1 MKKLFS
7 LLLTLLLIS
16 SCEDSIE
23 VTTTTNINESASVTI
38 LETNGTAINFNEV
51 IEGDLNQL
59 VSNFNSINDITID
72 SLTYTFANVTG
83 NENAVITSAT
93 LEINATTVAVI
104 SNINIAQE
112 ALNGSVFEITDTA
125 VLDQLETIFL
135 NNSSATIQL
144 SGMAISDEGDV
155 NFDLEFSMQLTAAL

>member
-1 MKKLFS
+1 M
-7 LLLTLLLIS
+7 LTLLLIS

-72 SLTYTFANVTG
+72 SLSYTFANVTG

-93 LEINATTVAVI
+93 IEINATTVAVI

-135 NNSSATIQL
+135 NNSSVTVQL

-155 NFDLEFSMQLTAAL
+155 NFDLEFSMQLTAAF

>member
-72 SLTYTFANVTG
+72 SLSYTFANVTG

-93 LEINATTVAVI
+93 IEINATTVAVI

-135 NNSSATIQL
+135 NNSSVTIQL

-155 NFDLEFSMQLTAAL
+155 NFDLEFSMQLTAAF

>member
-1 MKKLFS
+1 MKKLFP

-72 SLTYTFANVTG
+72 SLSYTFANVTG

-93 LEINATTVAVI
+93 IEINATTVAVI
-104 SNINIAQE
+104 SNIKFDVSIIKTQAILSTGCPRSSGKNNPTSNE
-112 ALNGSVFEITDTA
+112 KNPPDKRYPDSGSVGGIVEIEVD
-125 VLDQLETIFL
+125 
-135 NNSSATIQL
+135 SAF
-144 SGMAISDEGDV
+144 SGR
-155 NFDLEFSMQLTAAL
+155 

>member
-1 MKKLFS
+1 MKKLFP

-72 SLTYTFANVTG
+72 SLSYTFANVTG

-93 LEINATTVAVI
+93 IEINATTVAVI

-125 VLDQLETIFL
+125 VLAQLETIFL
-135 NNSSATIQL
+135 NNSSVTIQL

>member
-1 MKKLFS
+1 MKKLFP
-7 LLLTLLLIS
+7 LLVTLLLIS

-135 NNSSATIQL
+135 NNSSVTIQL
-144 SGMAISDEGDV
+144 SGMATSEEGDV

>member
-59 VSNFNSINDITID
+59 VSNFNSINYITID

-93 LEINATTVAVI
+93 IEINATTVAVI

-135 NNSSATIQL
+135 NNSSVTIQL
-144 SGMAISDEGDV
+144 SGMATSEEGDV

>member
-1 MKKLFS
+1 MKKLFP

-23 VTTTTNINESASVTI
+23 VTTTTNINETASVTI

-59 VSNFNSINDITID
+59 VSNFNSIDDITID
-72 SLTYTFANVTG
+72 SLSYTFANVTG

-93 LEINATTVAVI
+93 IEINATTVAVI

-125 VLDQLETIFL
+125 VLAQLETIFL
-135 NNSSATIQL
+135 NNSSVTIQL

-155 NFDLEFSMQLTAAL
+155 NFDLEFSMQLTAAF

>member
-1 MKKLFS
+1 MKKLFP

-23 VTTTTNINESASVTI
+23 VTTTTNINEFASVTI

-72 SLTYTFANVTG
+72 SLSYTFANVTG

-93 LEINATTVAVI
+93 IEINATTVAVI

-135 NNSSATIQL
+135 NNSSVTIQL

-155 NFDLEFSMQLTAAL
+155 NFDLEFSMQLTAAF

>member
-1 MKKLFS
+1 MKKLFP

-23 VTTTTNINESASVTI
+23 VTTTTNINETASVTI

-51 IEGDLNQL
+51 IEGDLNQV

-72 SLTYTFANVTG
+72 SLSYAFANVTG

-93 LEINATTVAVI
+93 IEINATTVAVI

-135 NNSSATIQL
+135 NNSSVTIQL

>member
-1 MKKLFS
+1 M
-7 LLLTLLLIS
+7 LTLLLIS

-72 SLTYTFANVTG
+72 SLSYTFANVTG

-93 LEINATTVAVI
+93 IEINATTVAVI

-125 VLDQLETIFL
+125 VLDLLETIFL
-135 NNSSATIQL
+135 NNSSVTVQL

-155 NFDLEFSMQLTAAL
+155 NFDLEFSMQLTAAF

>member
-1 MKKLFS
+1 MKKLFP

-72 SLTYTFANVTG
+72 SLSYTFANVTG

-93 LEINATTVAVI
+93 IDINATTVAVI

-135 NNSSATIQL
+135 NNSSVTIQL

-155 NFDLEFSMQLTAAL
+155 NFDLEFSMQLTAAF

>member
-1 MKKLFS
+1 MKKLFP

-59 VSNFNSINDITID
+59 VSNFNSIDDITID
-72 SLTYTFANVTG
+72 SLSYTFANVTG

-93 LEINATTVAVI
+93 IEINATTVAVI

-135 NNSSATIQL
+135 NNSSVTIQL

-155 NFDLEFSMQLTAAL
+155 NFDLEFSMQLTAAF

>member
-1 MKKLFS
+1 M
-7 LLLTLLLIS
+7 LTLLLIS

-72 SLTYTFANVTG
+72 SLSYTFANVTG

-93 LEINATTVAVI
+93 IEINATTVAVI

-135 NNSSATIQL
+135 NNSSVTIQL

-155 NFDLEFSMQLTAAL
+155 NFDLEFSMQLTAAF

>member
-72 SLTYTFANVTG
+72 SLSYTFANVTG

-93 LEINATTVAVI
+93 IEINATTVAVI

-135 NNSSATIQL
+135 NNSSVTIQL

>member
-1 MKKLFS
+1 M
-7 LLLTLLLIS
+7 LTLLLIS

-23 VTTTTNINESASVTI
+23 FTTTTNINESASVTI

-51 IEGDLNQL
+51 IEGDLNQV

-72 SLTYTFANVTG
+72 SLSYTFANVTG

-93 LEINATTVAVI
+93 IEINATTVAVI

-112 ALNGSVFEITDTA
+112 ALNGSVFEITDPT
-125 VLDQLETIFL
+125 VLAQLETIFL
-135 NNSSATIQL
+135 NNSSVTIQL
-144 SGMAISDEGDV
+144 TGMATSDEGDV
-155 NFDLEFSMQLTAAL
+155 NFDLEFSMQLTVAL

>member
-1 MKKLFS
+1 MKKLFP

-72 SLTYTFANVTG
+72 SLSYAFANVTG

-93 LEINATTVAVI
+93 IEINATTVAVI

-135 NNSSATIQL
+135 NNSSVTIQL

-155 NFDLEFSMQLTAAL
+155 NFDLEFSMQLTAAF

>member
-1 MKKLFS
+1 M
-7 LLLTLLLIS
+7 LTLLLIS

-72 SLTYTFANVTG
+72 NLSYTFANVTG

-93 LEINATTVAVI
+93 IEINATTVAVI

-135 NNSSATIQL
+135 NNSSVTIQL

-155 NFDLEFSMQLTAAL
+155 NFDLEFSMQLTAAF

>member
-1 MKKLFS
+1 MKKLFP

-23 VTTTTNINESASVTI
+23 VTTTNNINESASVTI

-72 SLTYTFANVTG
+72 SLSYTFANVTG

-93 LEINATTVAVI
+93 IEINATTVAVI

-135 NNSSATIQL
+135 NNSSVTIQL

>member
-1 MKKLFS
+1 MKKLFP
-7 LLLTLLLIS
+7 LLVTLLLIS

>member
-1 MKKLFS
+1 M
-7 LLLTLLLIS
+7 LTLLLIS

-51 IEGDLNQL
+51 IEGDLNQV

-72 SLTYTFANVTG
+72 SLSYTFANVTG

-93 LEINATTVAVI
+93 IEINATTVAVI

-112 ALNGSVFEITDTA
+112 ALNGSVFEITDPT
-125 VLDQLETIFL
+125 VLAQLETIFL
-135 NNSSATIQL
+135 NNSSVTIQL
-144 SGMAISDEGDV
+144 TGMATSDEGDV
-155 NFDLEFSMQLTAAL
+155 NFDLEFSMQLTVAL

>member
-1 MKKLFS
+1 M
-7 LLLTLLLIS
+7 LTLLLIS

-72 SLTYTFANVTG
+72 SLSYAFANVTG

-93 LEINATTVAVI
+93 IEINATTVAVI

-135 NNSSATIQL
+135 NNSSVTIQL

>member
-1 MKKLFS
+1 MKKLFP

-72 SLTYTFANVTG
+72 SLSYAFANVTG
-83 NENAVITSAT
+83 NENAVITSVT
-93 LEINATTVAVI
+93 IEINATTVAVI

-135 NNSSATIQL
+135 NNSSVTIQL

>member
-1 MKKLFS
+1 MKKLFP

-51 IEGDLNQL
+51 IEGDLNQV

-72 SLTYTFANVTG
+72 SLSYTFANVTG

-93 LEINATTVAVI
+93 IEINATTVAVI

-112 ALNGSVFEITDTA
+112 ALNGSVFEITDPT
-125 VLDQLETIFL
+125 VLAQLETIFL
-135 NNSSATIQL
+135 NNSSVTIQL
-144 SGMAISDEGDV
+144 TGMATSDEGDV
-155 NFDLEFSMQLTAAL
+155 NFDLEFSMQLTVAL